1 MKDEIP
7 APGARLRTI
16 VVFSMLFAVL
26 GAVAVFAYYATFSRP
41 VTTVI
46 VVRHAE
52 KNIEPANPDPDL
64 SPAGQARAQEL
75 ARMFGATGVNA
86 LYATQFKRTQQT
98 VKPLADRLGLSAAIV
113 EAKNTQELI
122 RQILTTHRG
131 QTIIV
136 AGHNNTAPEIVKAL
150 GGGDFPVI
158 PENEFD
164 NMFIVTVYRF
174 GRAKVVE
181 IKYGSVSPA
190 SGDTGTMAPTMI
202 PK

>member
-1 MKDEIP
+1 MTDEVP
-7 APGARLRTI
+7 ELRTRLRTI
-16 VVFSMLFAVL
+16 VVFGMFFAVL
-26 GAVAVFAYYATFSRP
+26 GAVALFAYFATFSRP

-46 VVRHAE
+46 VIRHAE
-52 KNIEPANPDPDL
+52 KNIEPSNPDPDL
-64 SPAGQARAQEL
+64 SAAGQSRAQEL
-75 ARMFGATGVNA
+75 ARMFGDAGVSA
-86 LYATQFKRTQQT
+86 IYATQFKRTQQT
-98 VKPLADRLGLSAAIV
+98 VKPLGDRLGLTAGVV

-122 RQILTTHRG
+122 RQILTVHRG
-131 QTIIV
+131 QTILV

-174 GRAKVVE
+174 GRAKVVKL
-181 IKYGSVSPA
+181 KYGSA
-190 SGDTGTMAPTMI
+190 SQVGGGSGTMV